1 MMSKDKNSN
10 CVCGVVLVI
19 GWMIIISVDDDD
31 GDNSRTNGRICRHHY
46 DTYTQSKREGEKR
59 YEDQCK

>member
-1 MMSKDKNSN
+1 MMMSKDKNSN

-19 GWMIIISVDDDD
+19 GWMIIISVDD

-46 DTYTQSKREGEKR
+46 DTE
-59 YEDQCK
+59 